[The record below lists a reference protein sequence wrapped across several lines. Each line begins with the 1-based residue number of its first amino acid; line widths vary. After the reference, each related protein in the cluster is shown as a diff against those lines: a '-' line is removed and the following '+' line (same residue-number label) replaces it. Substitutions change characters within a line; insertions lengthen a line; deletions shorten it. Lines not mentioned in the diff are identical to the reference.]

1 MGPTAEG
8 EWARVVA
15 RRYHTHAP
23 GLVYALLTV
32 LLVLG
37 AINTQNNLLFFMF
50 GMGVCGI
57 IVSGVLSGAALMGL
71 RVRREVPGPG
81 QAGADLRIRY
91 RIANRNWFM
100 PAGALVV
107 EELPRW
113 RGGRHEASWPGILGA
128 GGASVA
134 WVAGRRE
141 VEVEVEVPALHRG
154 VCELDAVRISTTFPF
169 GITLK
174 SVVFTQPQRVVVRP
188 WTAPVRREVWR
199 RIAGGGG
206 VASVRR
212 KVRGLGGEFFALR
225 EYAAG
230 DSTRAI
236 AWRASARRGELL
248 VREAGERG
256 PRRVWLSPL
265 LGGDAEQRERAVSL
279 LAGLARSA
287 VGQGLEVGCVAGEA
301 TLPPAGGERQAQRV
315 LDWLASLQGEGE
327 GEAGVL
333 VRVQGGE
340 GSVLGTSDPACVPA
354 RAWDAMPR
362 ATVPVRGRARGALWR
377 RWIGGGR

>member
-1 MGPTAEG
+1 MGPETQG

-50 GMGVCGI
+50 GLAVCGI

-71 RVRREVPGPG
+71 RVRREVLGPA
-81 QAGADLRIRY
+81 QAGAELRIRY
-91 RIANRNWFM
+91 HIANRNWFM
-100 PAGALVV
+100 PAGALLI

-113 RGGRHEASWPGILGA
+113 RRGRHEADWAKRLGTPGVC
-128 GGASVA
+128 VA
-134 WVAGRRE
+134 WVPARRHVVADAG
-141 VEVEVEVPALHRG
+141 VPALRRG
-154 VCELDAVRISTTFPF
+154 VATFDALRISTTFPF

-174 SVVFTQPQRVVVRP
+174 SIVFTQPQRVLVRP
-188 WTAPVRREVWR
+188 WTAPVRRDVWR
-199 RIAGGGG
+199 RVMGGGG
-206 VASVRR
+206 AASVRR
-212 KVRGLGGEFFALR
+212 QVRGLAGEFFALR
-225 EYAAG
+225 EYAPG

-248 VREAGERG
+248 VREVGERG

-265 LGGDAEQRERAVSL
+265 LGGEEEQRERALSL

-287 VGQGLEVGCVAGEA
+287 VAHGMEVGCVAGEA
-301 TLPPAGGERQAQRV
+301 TLPPGGGERQAQRV
-315 LDWLASLQGEGE
+315 LDWLASLDGAGPGEP
-327 GEAGVL
+327 GVL

-340 GSVLGTSDPACVPA
+340 GAVLRAADPACVPTP
-354 RAWDAMPR
+354 AWDDMPPIASPR
-362 ATVPVRGRARGALWR
+362 PDGHAVPWWR
-377 RWIGGGR
+377 RWWRGDR